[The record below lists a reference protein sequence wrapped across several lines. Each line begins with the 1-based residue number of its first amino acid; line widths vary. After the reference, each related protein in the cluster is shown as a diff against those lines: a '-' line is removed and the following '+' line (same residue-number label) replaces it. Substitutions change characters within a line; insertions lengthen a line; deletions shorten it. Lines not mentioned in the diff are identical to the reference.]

1 MLAYFVRKCIY
12 KAVNQSKSFTSIAWF
27 CFAFKFCTNLLFLK
41 GERVGNKTFVVPS
54 VEHSFC
60 GVVVH
65 HRVVTILVCELY
77 ARNPLFPCLGVIG
90 KVDGGGF
97 AAAFVNTVNH
107 STSYKSISHIGHP
120 LCAEKRRVKIKCK
133 IDKIHSAK
141 MCIVLIFYFISCFVE
156 KILLLFVIRYHTS
169 GGCKAN

>member
-12 KAVNQSKSFTSIAWF
+12 KAVNQSKSFTYHLDYSL
-27 CFAFKFCTNLLFLK
+27 FKFCTNLLFLK
-41 GERVGNKTFVVPS
+41 GERVGNKTSVVPS
-54 VEHSFC
+54 IEHSFC

-77 ARNPLFPCLGVIG
+77 AGNPLFPCLSIIS

-107 STSYKSISHIGHP
+107 STNYKSISHIGHP

-141 MCIVLIFYFISCFVE
+141 
-156 KILLLFVIRYHTS
+156 ILLLFVIRYHTS